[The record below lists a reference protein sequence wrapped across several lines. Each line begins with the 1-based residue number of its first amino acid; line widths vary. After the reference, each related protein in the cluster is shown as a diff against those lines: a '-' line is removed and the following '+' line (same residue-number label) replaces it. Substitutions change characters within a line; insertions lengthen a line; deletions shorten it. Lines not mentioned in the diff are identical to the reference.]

1 MICEK
6 CGKEN
11 AEGMKF
17 CEDCGAPLGAQNI
30 PSVNDIK
37 EMVMENKEKA
47 IGLAAIVVIVIA
59 IICLLSGGGYKKP
72 IKNMIKAANTGKV
85 TYALKSMPKQVQKE
99 YKDDDDMLERIEENL
114 ENSKK
119 ADKKEFGDNVKYSV
133 EILDKIK
140 IEKEDLE
147 DVEDEFGEQFEEA
160 EYVEDADDVKVTKG
174 YKVAVKQVTKGKKK
188 KEVDYD
194 TVYVYKV
201 NGKWCT
207 FDF

>member
-17 CEDCGAPLGAQNI
+17 CEDCGAPLGGANV
-30 PSVNDIK
+30 PNVDDIK
-37 EMVMENKEKA
+37 AMIMENKEKA
-47 IGLAAIVVIVIA
+47 IGLAAVVVIVIA
-59 IICLLSGGGYKKP
+59 IIAILLGGGYKKP

-85 TYALKSMPKQVQKE
+85 TYALKAMPKQVQKE
-99 YKDDDDMLERIEENL
+99 YKDDDDVLERLEKSL

-119 ADKKEFGDNVKYSV
+119 ADKKEFGDNVKYSC

-140 IEKEDLE
+140 LDKEDLE
-147 DVEDEFGEQFEEA
+147 DAEESLGEEFEEA
-160 EYVEDADDVKVTKG
+160 EYVDDADDVKISKG
-174 YKVAVKQVTKGKKK
+174 YKVAVKQTTKGKDK

-207 FDF
+207 LDF

>member
-17 CEDCGAPLGAQNI
+17 CEDCGAPLDGANV
-30 PSVNDIK
+30 PNANDIK
-37 EMVMENKEKA
+37 TMVMENKEKV
-47 IGLAAIVVIVIA
+47 IGLAVIVVVVIA
-59 IICLLSGGGYKKP
+59 LLAILLGGGYKKP
-72 IKNMIKAANTGKV
+72 IKNVIKAANTGKV
-85 TYALKSMPKQVQKE
+85 TYALKAMPKQVQKE
-99 YKDDDDMLERIEENL
+99 YKDDDDIL
-114 ENSKK
+114 ENIEKSLESSKK

-147 DVEDEFGEQFEEA
+147 DTEDEVGEMFEA
-160 EYVEDADDVKVTKG
+160 QKLVDDSDDVKISKG
-174 YKVAVKQVTKGKKK
+174 YKVAVKETTKGKKK

-201 NGKWCT
+201 NGRWCT
-207 FDF
+207 LDF

>member
-17 CEDCGAPLGAQNI
+17 CEDCGAPLGGANV
-30 PSVNDIK
+30 PNVDDIK
-37 EMVMENKEKA
+37 AMVMENKEKV
-47 IGLAAIVVIVIA
+47 IGLAAIVVVVILILA
-59 IICLLSGGGYKKP
+59 ILCGGGYKKP

-85 TYALKSMPKQVQKE
+85 TYALKTLPKQVQKE
-99 YKDDDDMLERIEENL
+99 YKDDDDILERVEESL
-114 ENSKK
+114 ENQKK
-119 ADKKEFGDNVKYSV
+119 ADEKEFGDNVKYSV
-133 EILDKIK
+133 KILDKIK
-140 IEKEDLE
+140 LEKEDLE
-147 DVEDEFGEQFEEA
+147 EVEESLGEEFEEA
-160 EYVEDADDVKVTKG
+160 EYVDDEKDVRVTKG
-174 YKVAVKQVTKGKKK
+174 YKVAVKQITKGKDK

-207 FDF
+207 LDF